1 MVGLEV
7 QEVLEV
13 ALVVPVVDL
22 VPVPLERL
30 QRHRLGVAPR
40 VGASVLGTMLEEHV
54 LLHVLLALGDLKEHT
69 KYLMCDLINNT
80 YEVALSVLQ
89 LRGVARVATAL
100 PNRVAASAL
109 LALKQAKVNFKS
121 T

>member
-30 QRHRLGVAPR
+30 QQHRLGVAPR

-54 LLHVLLALGDLKEHT
+54 LLHVLLALGD
-69 KYLMCDLINNT
+69 
-80 YEVALSVLQ
+80 EVAL
-89 LRGVARVATAL
+89 
-100 PNRVAASAL
+100 
-109 LALKQAKVNFKS
+109 
-121 T
+121 